1 MMSTSEQA
9 PSMMSTSEQA
19 PPMAFFNPSS
29 FGGAGGGFS
38 GGNILAPM
46 SLDPGVLSDEEVI
59 QFRNSK

>member
-1 MMSTSEQA
+1 
-9 PSMMSTSEQA
+9 MMSTSEQA